1 MTSPSRRRAA
11 AALIFVLGA
20 AACSGGGGPQD
31 QPADDTGGADT
42 TSQTVDDP
50 SAGAAE
56 DDASSEDPPAPEIDR
71 YGWIGDGVAI
81 TMARAESPTGHVQ
94 AEIVRLLLTE
104 FGYTVND
111 LENVELSAEYF
122 HEVLG
127 EGEIDLWADGRY
139 PDHEVHWA
147 IELAD
152 GSTVGDH
159 VSTVGDLVLGGAL
172 RGFVTNA
179 LVAAET
185 PGLTL
190 DLIDDDDEVRAP
202 YDAADPSPVDE
213 TAPDQTDD
221 DDAEELLDGRVAV
234 LGCVEDSLCADQID
248 EQIRFARWRTI
259 EQAHGETADLT
270 EAGFSARPER
280 EVMRFKYAKLLMNL
294 FNVLQAG
301 LTDPQ
306 NIGSLRRQIRDEALA
321 CFRAAGIDCANADEV
336 RERQR
341 DTYEAVEVPGHPRTA
356 GSSWQSV
363 ERGTG
368 DIETDYLN
376 GEICLLGRLYGV
388 PTPANDACV
397 SLARTLLRTESG
409 PGLMSVEQFTGTIG
423 RA

>member
-1 MTSPSRRRAA
+1 LHYIIYGAGGIGGTIGGRLHQAGFQTTLIARGDHGRELQRNGLRLVGPDGAA
-11 AALIFVLGA
+11 SLDVRTVTHPGEISFDDKAVVLLCMKSQQTQAALDDLAIVAPAHVAVACVQNGVANERLALRYFENVYATLVNLPALYLTPGEVVTYARGA
-20 AACSGGGGPQD
+20 GGIL
-31 QPADDTGGADT
+31 DTGCYPQG
-42 TSQTVDDP
+42 VDD
-50 SAGAAE
+50 
-56 DDASSEDPPAPEIDR
+56 
-71 YGWIGDGVAI
+71 
-81 TMARAESPTGHVQ
+81 RATQ
-94 AEIVRLLLTE
+94 M
-104 FGYTVND
+104 
-111 LENVELSAEYF
+111 
-122 HEVLG
+122 
-127 EGEIDLWADGRY
+127 
-139 PDHEVHWA
+139 
-147 IELAD
+147 
-152 GSTVGDH
+152 
-159 VSTVGDLVLGGAL
+159 
-172 RGFVTNA
+172 
-179 LVAAET
+179 
-185 PGLTL
+185 
-190 DLIDDDDEVRAP
+190 
-202 YDAADPSPVDE
+202 
-213 TAPDQTDD
+213 
-221 DDAEELLDGRVAV
+221 
-234 LGCVEDSLCADQID
+234 
-248 EQIRFARWRTI
+248 
-259 EQAHGETADLT
+259 TADLT